1 MCKNTYI
8 SVDEI
13 LGLKNTNKYI
23 QNDTEQNRKMN
34 NASKNMQASGNS
46 LSVECRQVTEA
57 LARITDSDANDT
69 RNAVGGTTINLSVV
83 QEVIVFTPKKK
94 KDDRTD
100 SEVIDDAKNKLP
112 SKTNHM
118 IDGYKT

>member
-1 MCKNTYI
+1 MVYILQYYI

-13 LGLKNTNKYI
+13 LGLKNTNKY
-23 QNDTEQNRKMN
+23 TEHNRKMN
-34 NASKNMQASGNS
+34 NASKNMQSSGNN
-46 LSVECRQVTEA
+46 LSVECIQVTEA
-57 LARITDSDANDT
+57 LTRITDSDANDT

-83 QEVIVFTPKKK
+83 QEVIVFTPKNK

-100 SEVIDDAKNKLP
+100 SEVIDDAKDKLP